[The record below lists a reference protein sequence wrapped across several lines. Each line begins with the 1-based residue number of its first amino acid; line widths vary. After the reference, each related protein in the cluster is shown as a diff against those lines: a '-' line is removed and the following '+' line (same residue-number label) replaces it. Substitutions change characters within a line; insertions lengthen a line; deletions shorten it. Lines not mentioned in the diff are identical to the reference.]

1 MSDHKKATAA
11 PAATSANA
19 LLTPKRV
26 ASEDAPDEEEEE
38 EPEAVAAGAAV
49 AIALTP
55 PVTGPLS
62 VS

>member
-11 PAATSANA
+11 PAAASANA
-19 LLTPKRV
+19 QLTPRRV
-26 ASEDAPDEEEEE
+26 ASEDAPDEEEE

>member
-19 LLTPKRV
+19 ILTPKRV
-26 ASEDAPDEEEEE
+26 ASEDDPDEEEEE
-38 EPEAVAAGAAV
+38 LEAVAAGAAV